1 MSPSQSAGGSDLAM
15 IQPKRVVNTPL
26 GEPLA
31 GRGAQYMMTRGFTV
45 AWTASL
51 LVAGA
56 LVVLSGQN
64 SRAQA
69 PSSSCED
76 AAQLAVLPTPLAPWK
91 GAPLRV
97 IFAAEKPLQGEFS
110 LIAPDGTVAV
120 TTHDRQG
127 GPP

>member
-1 MSPSQSAGGSDLAM
+1 
-15 IQPKRVVNTPL
+15 
-26 GEPLA
+26 
-31 GRGAQYMMTRGFTV
+31 MMTRGFTV

-56 LVVLSGQN
+56 FVVLSGQN

-69 PSSSCED
+69 PGSSCED
-76 AAQLAVLPTPLAPWK
+76 AAQLGVLPSPLAPWK

-110 LIAPDGTVAV
+110 LIAPDGSVAAD
-120 TTHDRQG
+120 HAR
-127 GPP
+127 PPGRTAVFLVRRGRDAGCGRVARKARARGRAGRMHHHQP